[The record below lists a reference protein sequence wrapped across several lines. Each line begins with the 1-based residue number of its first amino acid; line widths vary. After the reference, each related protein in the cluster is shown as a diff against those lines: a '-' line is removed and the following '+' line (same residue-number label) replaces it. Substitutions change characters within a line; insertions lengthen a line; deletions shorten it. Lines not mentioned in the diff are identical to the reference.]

1 MTIEK
6 RGRIVGL
13 TGPTGAGKS
22 EAARLLAAAGVP
34 VVDADVLAREV
45 VEKGH
50 PCLAELAEAFTAAIL
65 NADGTL
71 NRAALAAAAFAT
83 KEATAQ
89 LNAITHPH
97 IFRLAEERFSSL
109 WQEGFALAAVD
120 APLLF
125 ESGMDRMC
133 DHTVAVLAPAP
144 VRQARICERD
154 GITAEQAALRMRAQP
169 DEPFYRERVDE
180 VLYNDGDLAAFRA
193 SVEEWI
199 ARLRGGCYGE

>member
-22 EAARLLAAAGVP
+22 EAARWLAAAGIP

-45 VEKGH
+45 VSKGH
-50 PCLAELAEAFTAAIL
+50 PCLLELAGAFSSAVL

-71 NRAALAAAAFAT
+71 NRAALASAAFAS
-83 KEATAQ
+83 KEATAR

-97 IFRLAEERFSSL
+97 IFRLAGERFAAL
-109 WQEGFALAAVD
+109 WQEGVTLAAVD

-125 ESGMDRMC
+125 ESGMDAIC
-133 DHTVAVLAPAP
+133 DRTVAVLAPAA

-154 GITAEQAALRMRAQP
+154 GITAEQAALRMNAQP
-169 DEPFYRERVDE
+169 DEAFYRERADE
-180 VLYNDGDLAAFRA
+180 VLYNGGDLAAFRRTVNA
-193 SVEEWI
+193 WI
-199 ARLRGGCYGE
+199 ADLQGGLYGE